1 MDVHEIISVTAT
13 DETDVYLAVVEVTDA
28 DEGRYVT
35 EYVSRPNDPFGLA
48 SAVRAAIVQWI
59 SDGKP
64 VAPYVPPPEP
74 TPEELRERMP
84 PLQKWRFETVIAL
97 EGLKEDID
105 TAIENL
111 PEPQKTIAKNKREF
125 VPEFYRTDPL
135 FDLLGSLVGKT
146 PEEIDT
152 LWEQALTLGE

>member
-1 MDVHEIISVTAT
+1 MELHKILSVSETEEVGVYISSVDIT
-13 DETDVYLAVVEVTDA
+13 DKNGE
-28 DEGRYVT
+28 RYVT
-35 EYVSRPNDPFGLA
+35 DYVSRPDDDYGLA
-48 SAVRAAIVQWI
+48 PTIRSKIDQWI
-59 SDGKP
+59 TDGKP
-64 VAPYVPPPEP
+64 VAPYEPP
-74 TPEELRERMP
+74 TPEEIREMMP

-97 EGLKEDID
+97 EGLKDDID

-135 FDLLGSLVGKT
+135 FDLLGSLIGKT